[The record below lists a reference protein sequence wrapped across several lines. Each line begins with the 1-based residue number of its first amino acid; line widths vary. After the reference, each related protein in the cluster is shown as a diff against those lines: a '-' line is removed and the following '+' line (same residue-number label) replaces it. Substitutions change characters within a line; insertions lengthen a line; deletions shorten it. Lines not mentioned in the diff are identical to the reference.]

1 MSKPSGEYC
10 RKCSHAMSLVVIE
23 EREVQRCANCGHIEW
38 NPPVPVAVAII
49 AGQKPKSIV
58 LVQRGIEPRK
68 GQWCLPAG
76 FLNTGESP
84 AAAAAREGKEESNL
98 DIVVGEL
105 PVRIITP
112 PGRNQNLHFYLALSS
127 SGEMKPGSDAL
138 AVGEF
143 TEDELPTIAFP
154 AHVEVIGQFFQGKFS
169 S

>member
-1 MSKPSGEYC
+1 MSKLSGEFC
-10 RKCSHAMSLVVIE
+10 RKCSHPTSLVVIE
-23 EREVQRCANCGHIEW
+23 DSEVQQCAKCGHTEW
-38 NPPVPVAVAII
+38 DPPVPVAVAII
-49 AGQKPKSIV
+49 SGKKPGSIV

-68 GQWCLPAG
+68 GQWCMPAG

-84 AAAAAREGKEESNL
+84 SVAAMREGKEESNL

-112 PGRNQNLHFYLALSS
+112 PGRNQNLNFFLAASS

-143 TEDELPTIAFP
+143 TEGELPTIAFP
-154 AHVEVIGQFFQGKFS
+154 AHVEVIGQFF
-169 S
+169 